1 MTRTT
6 KASISLFYNSSWLT
20 SPDIFLQEVPH
31 FERIIAGVS
40 RLLQQ
45 MDPILKYSI
54 VSAVT
59 SSVIATFATSH
70 VNNDNNIRFLG
81 EILEKVLLAK
91 DFIPLS
97 SLLLGHNNLLFNTQA
112 FATVDSNPKF
122 TSALDLTSK
131 TSQEK

>member
-1 MTRTT
+1 MTRIA
-6 KASISLFYNSSWLT
+6 KAFASLFYNSSWLT
-20 SPDIFLQEVPH
+20 IPNIFLQALSH

-59 SSVIATFATSH
+59 SSIIATFATSH
-70 VNNDNNIRFLG
+70 TNHDNNIRFLC
-81 EILEKVLLAK
+81 EIFEKVLLAK

-97 SLLLGHNNLLFNTQA
+97 SLLLGHNNLLSNTQA